1 MRALVLIVVVVLAAG
16 CGGSGGSGGR
26 TASQD
31 GKAIF
36 VEKGCG
42 FCHTLAA
49 AGASSTVATNLD
61 ESKPSLELV
70 RDRVT
75 NGRAA
80 MPSYANQLSARQ
92 IQELAAF
99 IVKATGGG

>member
-1 MRALVLIVVVVLAAG
+1 MRALVLLVVVVLAAG
-16 CGGSGGSGGR
+16 CGGSGGT

-31 GKAIF
+31 GKALF
-36 VEKGCG
+36 VANRCG
-42 FCHTLAA
+42 YCHTLAA
-49 AGASSTVATNLD
+49 AGASGRVATNLD

-70 RDRVT
+70 RDSVM

-80 MPSYANQLSARQ
+80 MPSYADQLSARQ